1 MPSPKHLNN
10 YFVVAAIVAA
20 ELYRTLQ
27 DCRTMNLTASN
38 AQAASLRAGQ
48 QAVGFRALTQ
58 YIDELAS
65 YTTKAARQI
74 NQLAVKTSKLA
85 ADTARSKAALIR
97 FHQVRRKA
105 EGAIYADSLNVA
117 VVRTEEAHRDM
128 KADFDLR
135 VADMRRSLED
145 LNQQLRSATVLAAIA
160 RIEASRVDSKNRETF
175 TAVADTVDKAAS
187 QIKARVDYSIGLFSS
202 MQ

>member
-1 MPSPKHLNN
+1 MPSSKNLNN
-10 YFVVAAIVAA
+10 YFVVAAVVAA

-74 NQLAVKTSKLA
+74 NKLAVTTSKLA
-85 ADTARSKAALIR
+85 ADTARSKAALMR
-97 FHQVRRKA
+97 FHQVRHKA
-105 EGAIYADSLNVA
+105 KGAVYADSLNV
-117 VVRTEEAHRDM
+117 VVARTEGAHRDM
-128 KADFDLR
+128 KANFDLR

-175 TAVADTVDKAAS
+175 TAVADTVDRAAS

-202 MQ
+202 M

>member
-1 MPSPKHLNN
+1 MPSSKHLNN
-10 YFVVAAIVAA
+10 YFFVAAVVAA

-74 NQLAVKTSKLA
+74 NQLAVRTSKLA
-85 ADTARSKAALIR
+85 ADTARSKAALMR

-105 EGAIYADSLNVA
+105 EGAVYADSLNVA
-117 VVRTEEAHRDM
+117 VVRTEAAHRDM

-135 VADMRRSLED
+135 VADMRRSLDD

-202 MQ
+202 M

>member
-1 MPSPKHLNN
+1 
-10 YFVVAAIVAA
+10 
-20 ELYRTLQ
+20 
-27 DCRTMNLTASN
+27 
-38 AQAASLRAGQ
+38 
-48 QAVGFRALTQ
+48 
-58 YIDELAS
+58 
-65 YTTKAARQI
+65 
-74 NQLAVKTSKLA
+74 
-85 ADTARSKAALIR
+85 
-97 FHQVRRKA
+97 
-105 EGAIYADSLNVA
+105 
-117 VVRTEEAHRDM
+117 M